1 MVIAGRVNRIGFYGR
16 TNQREWEYARYLDEA
31 LRRLKKI
38 YGVQKWKLEVFFD
51 KASGIDPDRKEF
63 SRLKLSVQE
72 GKIDVVVTVRAE
84 MLSRDVE
91 QFAEFKQ
98 ICESA
103 QVDIICLSE
112 EENGGRLPKASLYS
126 ELIRRVAEQV
136 NQDEEKNEEN
146 SLYIRK

>member
-16 TNQREWEYARYLDEA
+16 SNQGEWEYARYLDEA

-51 KASGIDPDRKEF
+51 KASGTDPDRKEF
-63 SRLKLSVQE
+63 NRLRLSVQE
-72 GKIDVVVTVRAE
+72 GKIDVVVTARAE

-91 QFAEFKQ
+91 QFAEFRQ

-112 EENGGRLPKASLYS
+112 EENGGRLPKASPYS
-126 ELIRRVAEQV
+126 ELIRRVAERV
-136 NQDEEKNEEN
+136 KQDEEKNEED
-146 SLYIRK
+146 SFYI

>member
-1 MVIAGRVNRIGFYGR
+1 MVIAGM
-16 TNQREWEYARYLDEA
+16 
-31 LRRLKKI
+31 
-38 YGVQKWKLEVFFD
+38 
-51 KASGIDPDRKEF
+51 
-63 SRLKLSVQE
+63 KLSVQE

-126 ELIRRVAEQV
+126 KLIRRVAEQV
-136 NQDEEKNEEN
+136 KQDEEKNEEN